1 MRYGR
6 KRLNACSGTFRS
18 KQLNTPG
25 KMGANKNIK
34 KTNGGEIN
42 EREIA
47 SANRTHSSYRASVS
61 VVASQGRV
69 LELDCVPSRIDG
81 SSGSG
86 SGDGGA
92 SRLT

>member
-1 MRYGR
+1 M
-6 KRLNACSGTFRS
+6 NPCSGTFRS

-25 KMGANKNIK
+25 KMGVNKNIK